1 MRDIMGF
8 ELRGTVLKKGQQI
21 VYLPDHID
29 LSTMG
34 ANWYYPNGA
43 QPGFVTSG
51 PTFPNLCIPTTE
63 QEEHYFCRYWQYDYK
78 RGIYVPELRT
88 LSSSELTTSRC
99 LIVLDTFLQLHVEY
113 WIKELSL

>member
-8 ELRGTVLKKGQQI
+8 ELRDVVLKKGQQI

-29 LSTMG
+29 LKNINQ
-34 ANWYYPNGA
+34 NWFYPNGA

-51 PTFPNLCIPTTE
+51 PSDRVG
-63 QEEHYFCRYWQYDYK
+63 QEEAYFCRYWQYDYK

-88 LSSSELTTSRC
+88 TANSELTPSRC
-99 LIVLDTFLQLHVEY
+99 LILLDTFVPQHIEY
-113 WIKELSL
+113 WIKTLSL